1 MMGFTLTIFMDR
13 WQRAKSVVIFGVD
26 MSSSMHIDNKNILI
40 LGEGPTPELGDTTSA
55 AGAKYPI
62 NFKQSGKRFALSL
75 HYNGSNSFLFVNAT
89 KIYQFN
95 TKDSE
100 IKPCPLCLYNISKDF
115 ALNNIK
121 KETGL
126 KGIVKVFSVDYNS
139 IDTIHDLYL

>member
-1 MMGFTLTIFMDR
+1 MDF
-13 WQRAKSVVIFGVD
+13 SV
-26 MSSSMHIDNKNILI
+26 HIGKNKDFLV
-40 LGEGPTPELGDTTSA
+40 LGERPAQRLDDIALIAE
-55 AGAKYPI
+55 AKYPI
-62 NFKQSGKRFALSL
+62 GFTQPNKWFVLSL
-75 HYNGSNSFLFVNAT
+75 HYNGSNSFLFVNVT